1 MLNIYR
7 WSQTDPQ
14 IKKKIAARAM
24 FDISEIHDYVAKWMD
39 VIKTEG
45 DDGIVKY
52 TREFDNKNFQLKD
65 LKVTRAD
72 IDKAYAVVNPR
83 VVEILKRQISI
94 SRENALSKARQET
107 VLKSFIPGV
116 QVGYRITPIGSVGL
130 AVPAGQVP
138 LPTVMQI
145 LTVTAKAAGVPRVI
159 ACYPYRGE
167 YPEMLIAAD
176 IAGTDEVYRVGG
188 IAGVAAMAYG
198 TETIKPVLKI
208 AGPGSVYTQA
218 AKMMA
223 YGKVVIDMV
232 AGPSEAI
239 ILADK
244 DANPIYCAADILAR
258 AEHAPDAAG
267 VLVTDSE
274 ALAVATQKEVAR
286 QIQYLSR
293 REVIEQSLGKYSCA
307 IVTDSW
313 QEAIDFTNEY
323 SPEHLE
329 VLVKEPF
336 ALLPQL
342 TNAGSIFLG
351 EYAPVAIGDYA
362 SGTNHILPTG
372 HWPKMVS
379 SVTVETFQK
388 STEIQYLTKEGL
400 QNLEEI
406 VDVVSGIE
414 KLDAHWNSVNVR
426 IQKDKRLW
434 DELNPSANEPENT
447 STPVSQAE

>member
-1 MLNIYR
+1 MFNIYR

-14 IKKKIAARAM
+14 LKKKISARAM
-24 FDISEIHDYVAKWMD
+24 FDISEIRDYVAQWMET
-39 VIKTEG
+39 IKNEG

-52 TREFDNKNFQLKD
+52 TRQFDNKDFQLRD
-65 LKVTRAD
+65 LHVKRED
-72 IDKAYAVVNPR
+72 IEKAYQTVHPR
-83 VVEILKRQISI
+83 IVEVLKRQISI
-94 SRENALSKARQET
+94 STQNALSKARQET

-116 QVGYRITPIGSVGL
+116 QVGYKITPLESVGL

-159 ACYPYRGE
+159 ACYPPTGE

-188 IAGVAAMAYG
+188 IAGVAAMTYG
-198 TETIKPVLKI
+198 TETIKPVRKI
-208 AGPGSVYTQA
+208 SGPGSIYTQA
-218 AKMMA
+218 AKLMA
-223 YGKVVIDMV
+223 YGQVTIDMV

-244 DANPIYCAADILAR
+244 NANPKYCAADVLAR

-274 ALAVATQKEVAR
+274 ALAVATQKEIER
-286 QIQYLSR
+286 QIQYLKR
-293 REVIEQSLGKYSCA
+293 RDVIEKSLAKYSCA
-307 IVTDSW
+307 IITESW
-313 QEAIDFTNEY
+313 EEAIDFTNEY

-329 VLVKEPF
+329 ILVQDPF
-336 ALLPQL
+336 AVLPRIE
-342 TNAGSIFLG
+342 NAGSIFLG

-372 HWPKMVS
+372 YWPKMVS
-379 SVTVETFQK
+379 AVSIETFQK
-388 STEIQYLTKEGL
+388 SSEVQYLTKEGL
-400 QNLEEI
+400 ENLEEI

-426 IQKDKRLW
+426 IDKEKRLW
-434 DELNPSANEPENT
+434 DELKSDPNHLA
-447 STPVSQAE
+447 

>member
-1 MLNIYR
+1 MLKIYR
-7 WSQTDPQ
+7 WSKTDPQ
-14 IKKKIAARAM
+14 TRKSILGRAM
-24 FDISEIHDYVAKWMD
+24 VDISEIKDYVAGWMET
-39 VIKTEG
+39 IRNEG
-45 DDGIVKY
+45 DAGIVKY
-52 TREFDNKNFQLKD
+52 ARQFDKPDFD
-65 LKVTRAD
+65 LKELRVTRQD
-72 IDKAYAVVNPR
+72 IEQAYKVVNPR
-83 VVEILKRQISI
+83 IVEVLKRQISI
-94 SRENALSKARQET
+94 SRQNALSKARQET

-116 QVGYRITPIGSVGL
+116 QVGYKITPLESVGL

-159 ACYPYRGE
+159 ACYPPTGE

-176 IAGTDEVYRVGG
+176 IAGTDEIYRVGG
-188 IAGVAAMAYG
+188 IAGIAAMAYG
-198 TETIKPVLKI
+198 TETIQPVLKI
-208 AGPGSVYTQA
+208 AGPGSIYTQA
-218 AKMMA
+218 AKMLA

-239 ILADK
+239 ILAEK

-274 ALAVATQKEVAR
+274 ALAAATAQEVER

-293 REVIEQSLGKYSCA
+293 REVIEKSLAKYSCA
-307 IVTDSW
+307 VVTDSW

-329 VLVKEPF
+329 VLVEDPF
-336 ALLPQL
+336 TILPLLK
-342 TNAGSIFLG
+342 NAGSIFLG

-372 HWPKMVS
+372 YWPKMVS
-379 SVTVETFQK
+379 AVSVETFQK
-388 STEIQYLTKEGL
+388 STEVQYLTKEGL

-426 IQKDKRLW
+426 IQKPKRLW
-434 DELNPSANEPENT
+434 DELKPD
-447 STPVSQAE
+447 

>member
-1 MLNIYR
+1 MLNIYC
-7 WSQTDPQ
+7 WSQTDAQ
-14 IKKKIAARAM
+14 TKKKIVERAM
-24 FDISEIHDYVAKWMD
+24 FDISEIKEYVAQWMET
-39 VIKTEG
+39 IKNEG
-45 DDGIVKY
+45 DEGILKY
-52 TREFDNKNFQLKD
+52 TRQFDNPNFQLND
-65 LKVTRAD
+65 LRVTPED
-72 IDKAYAVVNPR
+72 IENAYR
-83 VVEILKRQISI
+83 VVHPKVVDILKRQVSI
-94 SRENALSKARQET
+94 SRQNALSKARQET

-116 QVGYRITPIGSVGL
+116 QVGYKISPIDSVGL

-145 LTVTAKAAGVPRVI
+145 LSVTAKAAGVPRVI
-159 ACYPYRGE
+159 ACYPPTGE

-176 IAGTDEVYRVGG
+176 LAGTDEVYRVGG
-188 IAGVAAMAYG
+188 IAGIAAMTYG

-208 AGPGSVYTQA
+208 AGPGSIYTQA

-223 YGKVVIDMV
+223 FGKVVIDMV

-244 DANPIYCAADILAR
+244 NANPAYCAADILAR

-274 ALAVATQKEVAR
+274 PLAVATRKEVER

-293 REVIEQSLGKYSCA
+293 REVIEKSLARYSCA
-307 IVTDSW
+307 VVTDTW
-313 QEAIDFTNEY
+313 QEALDFTNEY

-329 VLVKEPF
+329 ILVENPF
-336 ALLPQL
+336 AVLPEIR
-342 TNAGSIFLG
+342 NAGSIFLG

-379 SVTVETFQK
+379 AVSVETFQK
-388 STEIQYLTKEGL
+388 STEVQYLTREGL
-400 QNLEEI
+400 QNLEDI

-426 IQKDKRLW
+426 LNKPQRLW
-434 DELNPSANEPENT
+434 DELRGDGQSG
-447 STPVSQAE
+447 

>member
-1 MLNIYR
+1 VFNIYR
-7 WSQTDPQ
+7 WSKTDPRTQ
-14 IKKKIAARAM
+14 QKILDRAM
-24 FDISEIHDYVAKWMD
+24 FDIAEIHDTVAMWMET
-39 VIKTEG
+39 VKNEG
-45 DDGIVKY
+45 DEGLVKY
-52 TREFDNKNFQLKD
+52 IRQFDNKDFQLKD
-65 LKVTRAD
+65 LRVKPED
-72 IDKAYAVVNPR
+72 IEKAYQTVNPR
-83 VVEILKRQISI
+83 IVDILKRQISI
-94 SRENALSKARQET
+94 SRENALSKVRQET
-107 VLKSFIPGV
+107 VLKSFVPGV
-116 QVGYRITPIGSVGL
+116 QVGYKITPIESAGL

-159 ACYPYRGE
+159 ACYPPTGE

-188 IAGVAAMAYG
+188 IAGIAAMTYG

-208 AGPGSVYTQA
+208 VGPGSVYTQA

-244 DANPIYCAADILAR
+244 NANPAYCAADVLAR
-258 AEHAPDAAG
+258 AEHSPDAAG

-274 ALAVATQKEVAR
+274 ELAAATAKEIER

-293 REVIEQSLGKYSCA
+293 REVIEKSLAKYSCA
-307 IVTDSW
+307 VITDSW

-329 VLVKEPF
+329 IMAAEPF
-336 ALLPQL
+336 ALLPHIQ
-342 TNAGSIFLG
+342 NAGSIFLG
-351 EYAPVAIGDYA
+351 DYAPVAIGDYA

-388 STEIQYLTKEGL
+388 STEVQFLTREGL
-400 QNLEEI
+400 ENLEEI

-426 IQKDKRLW
+426 LNKPKRLW
-434 DELNPSANEPENT
+434 DELR
-447 STPVSQAE
+447 

>member
-7 WSQTDPQ
+7 WSETEPQ
-14 IKKKIAARAM
+14 LKKIILERAM
-24 FDISEIHDYVAKWMD
+24 FDISAIKDYVAQWMET
-39 VIKTEG
+39 IKNEG

-52 TREFDNKNFQLKD
+52 TRQFDNKTFQIED
-65 LKVTRAD
+65 LKVKRQD
-72 IDKAYAVVNPR
+72 IEKAYQTVHPR
-83 VVEILKRQISI
+83 IVEVLKRQISI
-94 SRENALSKARQET
+94 SRQNALSNAKHET

-116 QVGYRITPIGSVGL
+116 QVGYKITPIESAGL

-159 ACYPYRGE
+159 ACYPPTGE

-176 IAGTDEVYRVGG
+176 LAGTDEVYRVGG
-188 IAGVAAMAYG
+188 IAGIAAMAYG
-198 TETIKPVLKI
+198 TESIKPVLKI
-208 AGPGSVYTQA
+208 AGPGSIYTQA

-244 DANPIYCAADILAR
+244 NANPIYCAADILAR
-258 AEHAPDAAG
+258 AEHSPDAAG
-267 VLVTDSE
+267 VLVTDSAE
-274 ALAVATQKEVAR
+274 LAAKTKIEVER
-286 QIQYLSR
+286 QMQYLSR
-293 REVIEQSLGKYSCA
+293 KEVIEKSLAKYSCA
-307 IVTDSW
+307 IVTNSW

-329 VLVKEPF
+329 ILVQDPF
-336 ALLPQL
+336 TVLPQIM
-342 TNAGSIFLG
+342 NAGSIFLG

-372 HWPKMVS
+372 YWPKMVS
-379 SVTVETFQK
+379 AVGVETFQK
-388 STEIQYLTKEGL
+388 STEIQYLTKAGL
-400 QNLEEI
+400 ENLEEI

-414 KLDAHWNSVNVR
+414 KLDAHWNSINVR
-426 IQKDKRLW
+426 INKPQRLW
-434 DELNPSANEPENT
+434 DELSHGADAT
-447 STPVSQAE
+447 